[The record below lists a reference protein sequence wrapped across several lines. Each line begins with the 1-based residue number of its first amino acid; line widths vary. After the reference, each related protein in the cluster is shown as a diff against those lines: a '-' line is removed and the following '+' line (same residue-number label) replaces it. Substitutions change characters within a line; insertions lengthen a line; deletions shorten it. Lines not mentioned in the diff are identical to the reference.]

1 MGAFLWDGIIKEQNG
16 KVKRS
21 LKRLQG
27 ISNDVGSGGRRAKKK
42 AG

>member
-1 MGAFLWDGIIKEQNG
+1 MFIWDGIIKERSG
-16 KVKRS
+16 KVKGS

-27 ISNDVGSGGRRAKKK
+27 VSNDVGSDGRRAKKK